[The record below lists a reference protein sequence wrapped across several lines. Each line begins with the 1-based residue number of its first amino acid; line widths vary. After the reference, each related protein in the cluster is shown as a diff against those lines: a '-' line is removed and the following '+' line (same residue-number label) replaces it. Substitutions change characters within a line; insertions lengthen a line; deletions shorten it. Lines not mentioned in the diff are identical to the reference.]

1 MDATNEYLTVPTAHL
16 PFLEDALMQNLNLC
30 IFFQRYANK
39 IGNKMC
45 TDIGSSK
52 KCEILL

>member
-52 KCEILL
+52 KCQILL

>member
-1 MDATNEYLTVPTAHL
+1 MDATNAYLTVPTAHL
-16 PFLEDALMQNLNLC
+16 SFLEDALMQNLNLC
-30 IFFQRYANK
+30 TFFELYANK

-52 KCEILL
+52 TCQILL